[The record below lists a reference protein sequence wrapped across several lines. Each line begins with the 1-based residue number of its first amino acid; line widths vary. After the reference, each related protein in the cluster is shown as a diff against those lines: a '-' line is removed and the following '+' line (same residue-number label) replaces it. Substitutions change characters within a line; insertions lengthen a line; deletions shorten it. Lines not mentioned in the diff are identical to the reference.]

1 MLIMRLQWH
10 KKARA
15 LNWNP
20 GHAMPTLTA
29 TYANATLA
37 CHSVSQS
44 VRLSVNLTVSFLLLP
59 PRRLSANE
67 RTPRQK
73 GCANPVQRNACG
85 RTYDSSKRQRNH

>member
-29 TYANATLA
+29 TYENATLA

-44 VRLSVNLTVSFLLLP
+44 VRLSVNLTVS
-59 PRRLSANE
+59 
-67 RTPRQK
+67 
-73 GCANPVQRNACG
+73 
-85 RTYDSSKRQRNH
+85 SSSSSSPAFG